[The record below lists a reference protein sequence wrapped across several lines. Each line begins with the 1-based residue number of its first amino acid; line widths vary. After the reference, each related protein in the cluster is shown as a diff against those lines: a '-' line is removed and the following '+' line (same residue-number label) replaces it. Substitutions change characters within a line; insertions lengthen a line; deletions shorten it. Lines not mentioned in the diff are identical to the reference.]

1 MYQGENILHMI
12 NRECE
17 KLGIATEPVPD
28 HSEST
33 SPRGQSL
40 PERD

>member
-17 KLGIATEPVPD
+17 KLGLATEPVPD
-28 HSEST
+28 HSESI
-33 SPRGQSL
+33 SSRGLSL
-40 PERD
+40 PERA